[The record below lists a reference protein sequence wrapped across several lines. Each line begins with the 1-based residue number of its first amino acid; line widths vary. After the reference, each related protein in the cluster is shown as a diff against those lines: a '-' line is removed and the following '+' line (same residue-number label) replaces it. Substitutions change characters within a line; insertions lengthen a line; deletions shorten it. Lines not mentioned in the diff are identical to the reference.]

1 MTLPNNK
8 NLSELHLKCL
18 HTDLFQWVQFCTN
31 YDVELSKEVTQQT
44 YLKIIEGIA
53 RYEKLSSLKTWL
65 FGVAR
70 ITSLELLRDR
80 KVHAIE
86 ELDRESEQERDKEP
100 AFVVSIDH
108 FSKRQV
114 MLVCCPNRINRSSRW
129 PADRGWPAGT
139 PATPVGHR
147 APPRPRWRDLS
158 SPAVRT
164 GRSPRSARREDRCS
178 RCTPTR
184 GRAVPPRTPP
194 HRANGCGRRRRHRA
208 GRA

>member
-108 FSKRQV
+108 FSKRAIASAIDELSLMQREVIYLHFYKDFSLSEISQV
-114 MLVCCPNRINRSSRW
+114 LGVTI
-129 PADRGWPAGT
+129 GT
-139 PATPVGHR
+139 VRTQYHR
-147 APPRPRWRDLS
+147 AKARLNSLLNDWRPECK
-158 SPAVRT
+158 T
-164 GRSPRSARREDRCS
+164 
-178 RCTPTR
+178 
-184 GRAVPPRTPP
+184 
-194 HRANGCGRRRRHRA
+194 N
-208 GRA
+208 